1 MTDDQIRLVHSSFA
15 RVFARKAELT
25 ERFYHHLF
33 RELPDSRRLFKGD
46 FPAQKEMFAS
56 MLAATVRGMS
66 DAKSFQLLGRGL
78 ARSHARFNLNHAD
91 LKKAAR
97 ALQTALSDVMGDAL
111 SPEETAAWNE
121 AVAQL
126 MEMLAAPA

>member
-1 MTDDQIRLVHSSFA
+1 MTDDQIRLVQSSFA
-15 RVFARKAELT
+15 RVFTRKADLT

-33 RELPDSRRLFKGD
+33 LELPEARRLFKND

-66 DAKSFQLLGRGL
+66 DADNFRVLGRGL
-78 ARSHARFNLNHAD
+78 ARSHARFNLNPAD

-97 ALQTALSDVMGDAL
+97 ALQTALADVMGDGL
-111 SPEETAAWNE
+111 SPDETAAWNA

-126 MEMLAAPA
+126 MGMLAAPA

>member
-1 MTDDQIRLVHSSFA
+1 MTDDQIRLVQSSFA
-15 RVFARKAELT
+15 RVFARKADLT

-33 RELPDSRRLFKGD
+33 RELPESRQLFKGD
-46 FPAQKEMFAS
+46 FPVQKEMFAS

-66 DAKSFQLLGRGL
+66 DAKNFQVLGHGL
-78 ARSHARFNLNHAD
+78 ARSHARFNLNRAD

-97 ALQTALSDVMGDAL
+97 ALQAALSDVMADGL

-126 MEMLAAPA
+126 MDMLAAPA

>member
-1 MTDDQIRLVHSSFA
+1 MTDDQIRLVQSSFA
-15 RVFARKAELT
+15 RVFACKADLT
-25 ERFYHHLF
+25 ERFYLHLF
-33 RELPDSRRLFKGD
+33 QELPDSRRLFKGD

-66 DAKSFQLLGRGL
+66 DAKSFRSLGRSL
-78 ARSHARFNLNHAD
+78 ARSHARFNLNRDD

-97 ALQTALSDVMGDAL
+97 ALQTALSDVMGDGL
-111 SPEETAAWNE
+111 SPEETTAWNE

-126 MEMLAAPA
+126 MEMLTAPA